1 MSSTAPVADSERTKA
16 VCTLIGSNIAS
27 VHNGQVHLKETAT
40 ISIGHT
46 SSGYSAKTLSLDT
59 LLALMLIAI
68 WQPQIVCG
76 LIDLIITGLFVPM
89 SATEADVVTATL
101 RLILLLAASPTLSL
115 SGYQGARSRI
125 IVFCLE
131 LLHPLPPESFLQC
144 ISSNLQVQ
152 LAMLIVLAFQ
162 ASSHD
167 CRNEMLRCTQHT
179 QWLSR
184 LGVELEKTGP
194 HLELP
199 GVLLAL
205 FCLSPLQAATA
216 ELLPSVTMPLFVLMV
231 QPDVLGDCEVAD
243 VLLSAMRAYAGLCIL
258 DNPLLS
264 PHGTLSKSCWTPACH
279 KRLAERSATQL
290 ALDKLHKQQNKLQS
304 QLDWDADALNTER
317 QFFNLPVPARKTE
330 GNYALESLTLSSVGP
345 TAVMDRHAG
354 DDVDQTTAYPEDSK
368 EEFDERQPNNL
379 SRDFK

>member
-1 MSSTAPVADSERTKA
+1 LLWTCFRKHCTLCNDAMCIPFTASQEALKNHSGALSSQFHNFYIGA
-16 VCTLIGSNIAS
+16 VCA
-27 VHNGQVHLKETAT
+27 
-40 ISIGHT
+40 
-46 SSGYSAKTLSLDT
+46 GYSAKTLSLDT

-144 ISSNLQVQ
+144 ISSNSQVQ

-184 LGVELEKTGP
+184 LG
-194 HLELP
+194 
-199 GVLLAL
+199 AL
-205 FCLSPLQAATA
+205 YPVGS
-216 ELLPSVTMPLFVLMV
+216 
-231 QPDVLGDCEVAD
+231 
-243 VLLSAMRAYAGLCIL
+243 LLSHLNC
-258 DNPLLS
+258 
-264 PHGTLSKSCWTPACH
+264 
-279 KRLAERSATQL
+279 
-290 ALDKLHKQQNKLQS
+290 S
-304 QLDWDADALNTER
+304 Q
-317 QFFNLPVPARKTE
+317 FC
-330 GNYALESLTLSSVGP
+330 SLTGFFFVQAYDLRRQGLTWNCPVYSWPYSV
-345 TAVMDRHAG
+345 
-354 DDVDQTTAYPEDSK
+354 
-368 EEFDERQPNNL
+368 
-379 SRDFK
+379 